1 MSSNLL
7 TITELATEF
16 GLSLRT
22 LRFYEQRGLLKP
34 ARIGMSRF
42 YSPRDKLRLQII
54 IKGKR
59 LGLSISE
66 IDRLFTS
73 SPESESCH
81 DLASGLSTADI
92 QAKLISTDEQITRLQ
107 ETSIQLKAALD
118 ERRRLQC
125 A

>member
-1 MSSNLL
+1 MPSNLL
-7 TITELATEF
+7 TITELAAEF

-42 YSPRDKLRLQII
+42 YSSRDKLRLQII

-73 SPESESCH
+73 SPEDESCH

-107 ETSIQLKAALD
+107 EASIRLKAALD